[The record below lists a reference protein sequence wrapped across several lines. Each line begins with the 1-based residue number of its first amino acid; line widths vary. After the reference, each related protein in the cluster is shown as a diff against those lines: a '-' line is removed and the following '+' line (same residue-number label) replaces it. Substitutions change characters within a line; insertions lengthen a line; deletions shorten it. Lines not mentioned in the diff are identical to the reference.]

1 LPHYI
6 HVIRLR
12 GPWQLEPLERYVQHQ
27 NGRFDRSTSG
37 LPLSGRATM
46 PADWS
51 NLFGRDYFG
60 RVSYRRLFQR
70 LSGLESGERAFL
82 VVEPPRSRGV
92 LSLNGKTLGEV
103 VWGGPPARFDVTD
116 LLADPNRLEIV
127 VEHPVLDGTALADDD
142 DFSQSPGGLVGEV
155 RLEIEE

>member
-1 LPHYI
+1 
-6 HVIRLR
+6 
-12 GPWQLEPLERYVQHQ
+12 LEPIERYHQ
-27 NGRFDRSTSG
+27 CADGRFERSTGG
-37 LPLSGRATM
+37 LPLSGQLTM

-51 NLFGRDYFG
+51 ALFGHDFLG
-60 RVSYRRLFQR
+60 RVTYRRLFQK

-92 LSLNGKTLGEV
+92 ISLSGKPLGEV

-142 DFSQSPGGLVGEV
+142 DFAQSPGGLLGEV